1 MRIRKENNYQ
11 KFLGSLIKKGNKVAA
26 KRILTE
32 SFLDISK
39 KKKIPVYKILNKVF
53 SRLENYVEIKKIPW
67 GKKKKKTV
75 TLIPFPVKPKRQ
87 NFIKVKWILESAK
100 EDTKKVNFS
109 TKLSSEMYNLLYDK
123 KKSKALA
130 KKKEVRKLVIAN
142 KSNSHF
148 RW

>member
-1 MRIRKENNYQ
+1 MRIKKENNY
-11 KFLGSLIKKGNKVAA
+11 KRLLGSLIKKGNKVAA
-26 KRILTE
+26 KRILTN
-32 SFLDISK
+32 SFLEISK
-39 KKKIPVYKILNKVF
+39 KRKVSAYKILKRAF
-53 SRLENYVEIKKIPW
+53 SRLENFVEIKKVPW
-67 GKKKKKTV
+67 GKKKKKRIN
-75 TLIPFPVKPKRQ
+75 LIPFPVKPKRQ

-109 TKLSSEMYNLLYDK
+109 KKLSAELYNLMYDK